1 MEQRESGGGRFGI
14 AIIWALA
21 LVGSALVV
29 GLAYGGL
36 AEWFGERGALG
47 PYRAL
52 AVVFGVS
59 VLGALLVQL
68 ATRRPAGY
76 VARASASVGGAAV
89 VVALA
94 AIAVAPLVVGASG

>member
-1 MEQRESGGGRFGI
+1 MEQRESGGRFGI

-21 LVGSALVV
+21 LVGSLVVV
-29 GLAYGGL
+29 GLAYGGQG
-36 AEWFGERGALG
+36 EWFGESGALG

-52 AVVFGVS
+52 AVVFGAS

-94 AIAVAPLVVGASG
+94 AIAVAPLVGGVSG

>member
-1 MEQRESGGGRFGI
+1 MEQRESDGRLGI
-14 AIIWALA
+14 AIIWVLA
-21 LVGSALVV
+21 VVGSGLVV

-36 AEWFGERGALG
+36 GEWFGERGALG

-76 VARASASVGGAAV
+76 VARTSASIGGAVV

-94 AIAVAPLVVGASG
+94 AIAVAPLAVGASG

>member
-1 MEQRESGGGRFGI
+1 MEQRETGGGRLGI
-14 AIIWALA
+14 AIIWAVA
-21 LVGSALVV
+21 LLGSGLVV

-36 AEWFGERGALG
+36 GEWFGERGALG

-52 AVVFGVS
+52 AIVFGVS

-76 VARASASVGGAAV
+76 VARASASVAGAAV
-89 VVALA
+89 AVALA
-94 AIAVAPLVVGASG
+94 AIAVAPLAVGVSG

>member
-1 MEQRESGGGRFGI
+1 MEQRESGGRFGI

-21 LVGSALVV
+21 LVGSLVVV
-29 GLAYGGL
+29 GLAYGGQG
-36 AEWFGERGALG
+36 EWFGESGALG

-52 AVVFGVS
+52 AVVFGAS

-94 AIAVAPLVVGASG
+94 AIAVAPLVAGVSG